1 MGGTRSYNRGM
12 KAPQERIQDDLKES
26 MKARDAERTG
36 TLRML
41 LAEIKNEKIRLGR
54 ELVEE
59 DFLGVVQKAVKQR
72 QDAVEQYRNGGRPEL
87 AEKEEREA
95 ALLTTYLPEQLD
107 EEQVRAAVEEL
118 VRAEGLAGPRDLGK
132 VMGALVPRFKGR
144 VDGKVLQ
151 RIARQT
157 LGD

>member
-1 MGGTRSYNRGM
+1 M
-12 KAPQERIQDDLKES
+12 KAPQERIQDDLKEA

-41 LAEIKNEKIRLGR
+41 LAEVKNEKIRAGR
-54 ELVEE
+54 ELAEE

-72 QDAVEQYRNGGRPEL
+72 QDAAEQYRGAGRPEL

-95 ALLTTYLPEQLD
+95 KLLGSYLPEQLSEAD
-107 EEQVRAAVEEL
+107 IRAAVEEL
-118 VRAEGLAGPRDLGK
+118 VREQGLAGPKDLGK

-144 VDGKVLQ
+144 ADGKVVQ
-151 RIARQT
+151 RIARET
-157 LGD
+157 LGG